1 MKEDNKLTRA
11 ASAAETKKL
20 ESQPF
25 VSRQHEERRREIK
38 CNQGHYSGITKT
50 TYETMKTLN
59 SRGTYAQIFSG
70 PLGKKRGGKVTV
82 IKKWKKGL
90 KWYVSCNKSIQI
102 FCPPIVVVCT

>member
-25 VSRQHEERRREIK
+25 VSWQHEERRREIK
-38 CNQGHYSGITKT
+38 CDQGHYSGITKT
-50 TYETMKTLN
+50 TYKTMKTLN

-82 IKKWKKGL
+82 MEKNGKKGL
-90 KWYVSCNKSIQI
+90 KWYVSCNKSIKI
-102 FCPPIVVVCT
+102 FCPL

>member
-25 VSRQHEERRREIK
+25 VSRHNEERRREIK

-70 PLGKKRGGKVTV
+70 PLGKKEGVK
-82 IKKWKKGL
+82 
-90 KWYVSCNKSIQI
+90 
-102 FCPPIVVVCT
+102 

>member
-38 CNQGHYSGITKT
+38 CKQGHYLGITKT
-50 TYETMKTLN
+50 RYETNQNTK
-59 SRGTYAQIFSG
+59 F
-70 PLGKKRGGKVTV
+70 
-82 IKKWKKGL
+82 KGNL
-90 KWYVSCNKSIQI
+90 
-102 FCPPIVVVCT
+102 CTNL

>member
-38 CNQGHYSGITKT
+38 CNQGHYLGITKT
-50 TYETMKTLN
+50 TYETMKH
-59 SRGTYAQIFSG
+59 
-70 PLGKKRGGKVTV
+70 
-82 IKKWKKGL
+82 
-90 KWYVSCNKSIQI
+90 
-102 FCPPIVVVCT
+102 

>member
-59 SRGTYAQIFSG
+59 SRGKM
-70 PLGKKRGGKVTV
+70 GKTH
-82 IKKWKKGL
+82 
-90 KWYVSCNKSIQI
+90 SI
-102 FCPPIVVVCT
+102 

>member
-38 CNQGHYSGITKT
+38 CKQGHYLGITKT
-50 TYETMKTLN
+50 MYKTN
-59 SRGTYAQIFSG
+59 QNTKF
-70 PLGKKRGGKVTV
+70 
-82 IKKWKKGL
+82 KGNL
-90 KWYVSCNKSIQI
+90 
-102 FCPPIVVVCT
+102 CPNL

>member
-50 TYETMKTLN
+50 TYETNQNTK
-59 SRGTYAQIFSG
+59 F
-70 PLGKKRGGKVTV
+70 
-82 IKKWKKGL
+82 KGNL
-90 KWYVSCNKSIQI
+90 
-102 FCPPIVVVCT
+102 CPNL

>member
-25 VSRQHEERRREIK
+25 VSWQHEERRREIK
-38 CNQGHYSGITKT
+38 CDQGHYSGITKT
-50 TYETMKTLN
+50 TYKTMKTLN

-70 PLGKKRGGKVTV
+70 PHGKK
-82 IKKWKKGL
+82 KGV
-90 KWYVSCNKSIQI
+90 K
-102 FCPPIVVVCT
+102 